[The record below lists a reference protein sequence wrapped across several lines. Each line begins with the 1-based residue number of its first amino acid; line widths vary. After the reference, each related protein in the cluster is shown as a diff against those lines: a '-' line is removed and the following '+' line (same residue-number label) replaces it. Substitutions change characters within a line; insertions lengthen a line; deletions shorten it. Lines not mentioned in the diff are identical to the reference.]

1 MFLSFTVEQVEWPR
15 VRDLSAFDLTSLV
28 EHFDRL
34 LEFCQNFRN
43 LINVDQGELSNDRV
57 KEGVS
62 ALLDRT
68 NRVTFLIHKGTVF

>member
-1 MFLSFTVEQVEWPR
+1 MFLSFTVEQVERPR
-15 VRDLSAFDLTSLV
+15 VRDLGTFDLTSLV

-57 KEGVS
+57 KEGIS

-68 NRVTFLIHKGTVF
+68 NRVTFLIHKGPVF